1 MQTLSSAR
9 RTCMASS
16 SAVEWTATVRMPSS
30 LQARSTRSA
39 ISPRLAVRILAN
51 IEAPLL
57 DDHQRLAIF
66 DRLAVSDKNLDHC
79 AGARRRDLVHR
90 LHRFDDEQRLPGL
103 HLAADLDEGSRAR
116 SRAEIGGADHRRDDG
131 AGMLRRVD
139 FRRGRGGRDAPW
151 RLCRPQP
158 RTCRTKICRT
168 EMARNTYRHAVAL
181 ELDLGEPGFVEE
193 LRQIAND
200 VVVDRW
206 RLRHGRGPGLARHD
220 QSLAPILAPIMF
232 ATAAMASA

>member
-1 MQTLSSAR
+1 MIISGWPYSTGWPSPT
-9 RTCMASS
+9 RT
-16 SAVEWTATVRMPSS
+16 WITVPER
-30 LQARSTRSA
+30 
-39 ISPRLAVRILAN
+39 
-51 IEAPLL
+51 
-57 DDHQRLAIF
+57 
-66 DRLAVSDKNLDHC
+66 
-79 AGARRRDLVHR
+79 
-90 LHRFDDEQRLPGL
+90 
-103 HLAADLDEGSRAR
+103 
-116 SRAEIGGADHRRDDG
+116 G
-131 AGMLRRVD
+131 AGIWFIVFIASMMSSGSPGFTWPPTSTKGRAPRAGRLRRVD